1 MSEGKRVID
10 IGANG
15 NLIKVCISYP
25 TYRTTILIA
34 SNSQVQPSKRQPLF
48 RGDSSYLLVGCLGGL
63 GRSLATWMIENGA
76 KNLIF
81 LSRSGSDN
89 PAAAALVHDIE
100 AQGVKVT
107 VVRGDVSSK
116 TDVEKVKEGMNP
128 ELPIRGIVQAAMVL
142 VVRHFVLIMI
152 TLSKAYLNII
162 YRMDFS
168 LA

>member
-1 MSEGKRVID
+1 M
-10 IGANG
+10 
-15 NLIKVCISYP
+15 
-25 TYRTTILIA
+25 
-34 SNSQVQPSKRQPLF
+34 
-48 RGDSSYLLVGCLGGL
+48 GCLGGL

-152 TLSKAYLNII
+152 TLSRTYLNVI